1 MAATAGRQGR
11 AVPLTRRLLAARPV
25 RTAAGALGVGLAL
38 MLILLLSG
46 LWEGVQQRVTVYED
60 HLGAELVVVPPGTES
75 LFADPG
81 ALPAAAVGAIRRTP
95 GVAAA
100 DSVRTLYLI
109 LELPHGKAAVAAV
122 ASDPGRL
129 GGPWALAAG
138 RPPGAA
144 DEVALDAVFAG
155 EHGLAIGDQLPI
167 LGHRMRVVAL
177 TDDTTMFMTPLLFT
191 TTDAM
196 TGMLRATGTTGSVL
210 VTLSPGADPA
220 AVRTQ
225 LTRSGL
231 TVRTPA
237 QLHEAALTLATRIY
251 GTPVRL
257 MVGVAFIAGTLIVA
271 LVAHTRVTEQQRDL
285 GILKAMGATPGRLRG
300 VAVGETAALTAL
312 GAVAALVLMAVARQ
326 ALAWWWP
333 AFPVAVTTPTVAVT
347 AAAAIAMAVVAA
359 WLPARR
365 LARLD
370 PATAFRGR

>member
-1 MAATAGRQGR
+1 MAATARTRGR

-25 RTAAGALGVGLAL
+25 RTAAGAVAVGLAL

-60 HLGAELVVVPPGTES
+60 HLSADLVVVPPGTES

-81 ALPAAAVGAIRRTP
+81 VLPAGALATVRSTP
-95 GVAAA
+95 GVAEAE
-100 DSVRTLYLI
+100 SIRTLYLI
-109 LELPHGKAAVAAV
+109 LELPHGKAAVAAA
-122 ASDPGRL
+122 ASDPGGP

-138 RPPGAA
+138 RLPQQV
-144 DEVALDAVFAG
+144 DEVALDAVFAD
-155 EHGLAIGDQLPI
+155 EHGLAIGDRLPV
-167 LGHRMRVVAL
+167 LDHRMKVVAL

-196 TGMLRATGTTGSVL
+196 TGMLRARGTTGSVL
-210 VTLSPGADPA
+210 VTLRPGTDPA
-220 AVRTQ
+220 AVTAQ

-237 QLHEAALTLATRIY
+237 QLHDAALTLATRIY
-251 GTPVRL
+251 GSPVRL
-257 MVGVAFIAGTLIVA
+257 MVGVGFVAGTLIVA

-285 GILKAMGATPGRLRG
+285 GILKAMGATPGSLRR
-300 VAVGETAALTAL
+300 VAIAETAALTGL
-312 GAVAALVLMAVARQ
+312 GAVAALVLMVLARQ
-326 ALAWWWP
+326 GIAWWWP
-333 AFPVAVTTPTVAVT
+333 AFPVAVTTATVVATAV
-347 AAAAIAMAVVAA
+347 AAVAMALLAA

-370 PATAFRGR
+370 PATAFRSQ

>member
-1 MAATAGRQGR
+1 MAATTRGRR
-11 AVPLTRRLLAARPV
+11 RRVPLTRRLLAARPV
-25 RTAAGALGVGLAL
+25 RTAAGAVGVGLAL
-38 MLILLLSG
+38 MLMLLLSG
-46 LWEGVQQRVTVYED
+46 LWEGVQQRITVYED
-60 HLGAELVVVPPGTES
+60 HLGADLVVVPPGTES

-81 ALPAAAVGAIRRTP
+81 GLPADALATVRGIP

-100 DSVRTLYLI
+100 DPIRTLYLI
-109 LELPHGKAAVAAV
+109 LELPHGKAAVAAA
-122 ASDPGRL
+122 ASNPGRP

-138 RPPGAA
+138 HPPGAD
-144 DEVALDAVFAG
+144 DEVALDAVFAA
-155 EHGLAIGDQLPI
+155 EHGLAIGDQLPV
-167 LGHRMRVVAL
+167 LGHTMRVVAL

-210 VTLSPGADPA
+210 VSLSPHADPVA
-220 AVRTQ
+220 ITGQ

-251 GTPVRL
+251 GSPVRL
-257 MVGVAFIAGTLIVA
+257 MVAVAFVAGTLIVA

-285 GILKAMGATPGRLRG
+285 GILKAMGASPGRLRRI
-300 VAVGETAALTAL
+300 AVGETAALTGL
-312 GAVAALVLMAVARQ
+312 GALAALLLMAVARQ
-326 ALAWWWP
+326 VISWWWP
-333 AFPVAVTTPTVAVT
+333 AFPVAVTIPTVVAT
-347 AAAAIAMAVVAA
+347 AAAAVVMALLAA

-370 PATAFRGR
+370 PATAFRSR

>member
-1 MAATAGRQGR
+1 MADTARRKGR

-60 HLGAELVVVPPGTES
+60 HLGAGLVVVPPGTES

-81 ALPAAAVGAIRRTP
+81 ALSAAAAGAIRRTP

-100 DSVRTLYLI
+100 DPVRTLYLI

-122 ASDPGRL
+122 ASDPGRP

-138 RPPGAA
+138 RPPQAV

-155 EHGLAIGDQLPI
+155 EHGLVIGDQLPV
-167 LGHRMRVVAL
+167 LGHRMKVVAL

-220 AVRTQ
+220 AVRAQ

-251 GTPVRL
+251 GSPVRL
-257 MVGVAFIAGTLIVA
+257 MVGVAFVAGTLIVA
-271 LVAHTRVTEQQRDL
+271 LVAHTRVTEQQREL
-285 GILKAMGATPGRLRG
+285 GILKAMGATPGRLRRIA
-300 VAVGETAALTAL
+300 VAETAALTGL
-312 GAVAALVLMAVARQ
+312 GGLAALVLMLLARQ
-326 ALAWWWP
+326 VLTWWWP
-333 AFPVAVTTPTVAVT
+333 AFPVAVTTATVV
-347 AAAAIAMAVVAA
+347 AAAVAAVAMALVAA

-370 PATAFRGR
+370 PVTAFRSR